1 MKDVKILKEKIARLT
16 AEIKKIEAE
25 KQAQAGKITLSI
37 FHTAADLENAEKIAM
52 FKNKI
57 TEVLK

>member
-1 MKDVKILKEKIARLT
+1 MRDIKILKEKIAKLN
-16 AEIKKIEAE
+16 AEIKRIEAE
-25 KQAQAGKITLSI
+25 RQAQAGKITLSV
-37 FHTAADLENAEKIAM
+37 FNTAADLENAEKITL